1 MDTTFIYN
9 QVKAVTDSSAIC
21 SNIPDT
27 LNTHLHDTIQVAY
40 PQAEKIWGVTPEWGA
55 VIIPTTVT
63 IIVFI
68 LGYILNNFSK
78 KKLLP
83 SEIPCSNGLI

>member
-40 PQAEKIWGVTPEWGA
+40 PQAEKIWGLTPEWG
-55 VIIPTTVT
+55 
-63 IIVFI
+63 
-68 LGYILNNFSK
+68 
-78 KKLLP
+78 LL
-83 SEIPCSNGLI
+83 